1 MRQQINVILNCQLFE
16 MLQDRYPELLTSNQL
31 ETAFEEVHALLQEV
45 TDGAE
50 SFSDKYRVLTFVTAF
65 VNGIN
70 PRPKDVLVKRTIKIL
85 KECIKAELELLQK
98 HLIYPSL
105 FAPRPDQSASPSLY
119 WNNDKYTK
127 RDLIEL
133 VSALGA
139 SGAIVDSSGKPI
151 SYIQLIKL
159 VSSKLNSPISDKYA
173 YKERD
178 YVTNIKHNSTAFLEK
193 LVRSLENN

>member
-31 ETAFEEVHALLQEV
+31 AIAFEEVHALLQEV

-105 FAPRPDQSASPSLY
+105 FAQRQKQTSSPLY

-139 SGAIVDSSGKPI
+139 SGAIVDSEGKPI

-178 YVTNIKHNSTAFLEK
+178 YVTNIKHNPTAFLEK